1 MASSSAHVA
10 MQTFSLTNDVVDIS
24 PDDAIYKFDAAE
36 NRRILNA
43 EPWRTEYAPIS
54 PMTT

>member
-54 PMTT
+54 Q